1 MADFTVLRGPSD
13 PLPIKYADQ
22 GDGTAAEVVSAA
34 VTIGGVTVD
43 PFEPNGNVASLTAG
57 VASSNVALPAGTVV
71 VVTNNGSVTAFLK
84 LSVGAGTAAV
94 TDFAL
99 VAGAS
104 VGLTVGSNTYL
115 NGITSSSTAALRI
128 SGGSGL
134 PVGFGG
140 GSSGGGGSGTSDI
153 IAVNGVTAL
162 AGAGATGTGS
172 LRTTAAQDTT
182 TIAGAAPLTTGVYVT
197 GPSAAALA
205 TAALQTTTNTNLTNI
220 TGTKAAGT
228 AAANSALTGG
238 VYNSTPPTLTNG
250 QQAAT
255 QVSAAGRLLVDAA
268 ITGGGDASA
277 ANQTVVQGVIG
288 AATAPTKM
296 EVAGAVYNSTPLTVT
311 NGQSTALQSDANGYL
326 KVNVATATGVAQ
338 GSTTSGQTIS
348 PVGAAVTTSSPT
360 YTTGQTSPL
369 SLDTTGALRVN
380 VTAGGAGGGAVE
392 GVAAHDAS
400 STGADPV
407 LVGGYAKAAA
417 PTDVSAD
424 GDAVNGWF
432 LRNGAQAT
440 VLTAAGALIGGDAT
454 NGLDVDIT
462 RMAALVAGSALIGN
476 VGHGKTIKSVG
487 FSLTADGDLVALV
500 SSKRIKVIA
509 YYFSKAGTT
518 ASIYNI
524 RTNNA
529 SGTILAKIQLQAQT
543 GGVYAA
549 NLAIAAP
556 SFLFASAAGEALYLD
571 VPDAEAVTGFITYF
585 DDDAT

>member
-1 MADFTVLRGPSD
+1 MADFLVLRGAAD
-13 PLPIKYADQ
+13 PLPIKYKDM
-22 GDGTAAEVVSAA
+22 GDGSAAEVISASVS
-34 VTIGGVTVD
+34 VGGVTVD
-43 PFEPNGNVASLTAG
+43 PFAPNGNVASLAVSQTTA
-57 VASSNVALPAGTVV
+57 NVALPAGVTVL
-71 VVTNNGSVTAFLK
+71 VTNTGANKVYLK
-84 LSVGAGTAAV
+84 LSVGAGSAAI
-94 TDFAL
+94 TDMAL
-99 VAGAS
+99 QAGAAI
-104 VGLTVGSNTYL
+104 GLKVGSNTFINAIADTGL
-115 NGITSSSTAALRI
+115 TSSLRI
-128 SGGSGL
+128 AGGAGL
-134 PVGFGG
+134 PTGFGG
-140 GSSGGGGSGTSDI
+140 GGTSGG
-153 IAVNGVTAL
+153 
-162 AGAGATGTGS
+162 
-172 LRTTAAQDTT
+172 
-182 TIAGAAPLTTGVYVT
+182 
-197 GPSAAALA
+197 
-205 TAALQTTTNTNLTNI
+205 
-220 TGTKAAGT
+220 
-228 AAANSALTGG
+228 
-238 VYNSTPPTLTNG
+238 
-250 QQAAT
+250 
-255 QVSAAGRLLVDAA
+255 
-268 ITGGGDASA
+268 GGGDASA

-296 EVAGAVYNSTPLTVT
+296 NVGGGVYNSSPITLT
-311 NGQSTALQSDANGYL
+311 NGQSAALQMDANGYL
-326 KVNVATATGVAQ
+326 NVNVKSATGVAQ
-338 GSTTSGQTIS
+338 GSTTSGQSIS
-348 PVGAAVTTSSPT
+348 PVGGAVTTAAPT

-400 STGADPV
+400 ATGADPV

-417 PTDVSAD
+417 PADVSAD

-529 SGTILAKIQLQAQT
+529 AGTILAKIQLQAQT
-543 GGVYAA
+543 GGIFAA